1 MIAALK
7 LRFALS
13 AAAWQA
19 LGAVLTMVTGH
30 PPPLTGVIGEASR
43 QTARMNT
50 ARRAQYVVAAAK
62 RVLGAARDAR
72 AKGESVKD
80 AFRDAL
86 ATERRYYLMHLAAMK
101 NRANAAAETDKAA
114 AKYGNL
120 LGWKA
125 KMDDRTSVECRI
137 ANGQNYYASSI
148 PDIGIPGA
156 VHPSCRCKPVRPWP
170 GGKLLPGS
178 APRYARAA

>member
-19 LGAVLTMVTGH
+19 LGAVLAMVTTH

-43 QTARMNT
+43 QTSRMNT

-125 KMDDRTSVECRI
+125 KMDDRTSAECRI